1 MPPETLETR
10 YRVTGMDCAG
20 CGSKVDTAV
29 RKLPGVTDVAV
40 AVSSG
45 LLKVTHDADFAGEGV
60 LRQIRN
66 LGYGVEVLIPLE
78 PSAGSEI
85 TSSRLKGPWWWTR
98 KARLTAACGVALVA
112 AYVFGSLFPS
122 IERAA
127 FLIALAVGLIPVGWR
142 AITAARYG
150 TPFSI
155 EMLMTIAA
163 VGAVFIGAAE
173 EAAAVVLLFLVGEML
188 EGVAAGRARKSI
200 QGLTDLVPKTALV
213 EIDGQ
218 VSEVPAESL
227 ALGAVILVRPGDR
240 VPADGDVVEGEGEI
254 DEAPVTGESV
264 PKRKMAGDPVFA
276 GTINVGGVLRVRVT
290 AAAAD
295 NTIARVV
302 RLVEEAQESKSPTER
317 FIDRF
322 STIYTPVV
330 LVVGALV
337 ATVPPLAFGA
347 SWSEWIYKGLA
358 ILLIGCPCALV
369 ISTPAAIAAGLSAGA
384 RRGLLMKGG
393 AVLETLG
400 KINAVAFDKTGTLT
414 SGKPLVTDVVA
425 GARTEGEVLSLAAAL
440 ETGSSH
446 PLALAILNRAKAD
459 GVSIP
464 PASSARAIP
473 GEGVEG
479 TVGGA
484 QVFLGSPQAVARRV
498 GLSASQDAAIAGLNA
513 EGKTVSVVVA
523 DGQAAGFLA
532 MRDEARPDAAA
543 GLARL
548 KAMGVRA
555 IMLTG
560 DNRRTAEAVANG
572 LGVEVRAELLPQ
584 DKQRIVRELQAAGLI
599 VAKVGDGINDAPAL
613 AAADIGIAMGGGA
626 DVALETADAAVL
638 HGRVQDIPDMIVLSR
653 GVMGNIRQNITIA
666 LGLKAVFLVTT
677 VIGVTGLW
685 PAILADTGA
694 TVLVTANAMR
704 LLRWRPN

>member
-1 MPPETLETR
+1 MENLESR
-10 YRVTGMDCAG
+10 YRVTGMDCAS
-20 CGSKVDTAV
+20 CGSKVDAAV

-45 LLKVTHDADFAGEGV
+45 VLKVQHGADFAGEGV
-60 LRQIRN
+60 LRQVRN
-66 LGYGVEVLIPLE
+66 LGYGVEVLAPLQ
-78 PSAGSEI
+78 PSAGS
-85 TSSRLKGPWWWTR
+85 TMAPPGDDHRAASGPWWWTR
-98 KARLTAACGVALVA
+98 KAKLTAACGVALVA
-112 AYVFGSLFPS
+112 AYIFGALFPAM
-122 IERAA
+122 ERGA
-127 FLIALAVGLIPVGWR
+127 FLVALAVGLAPVGWR

-330 LVVGALV
+330 LVFGALV
-337 ATVPPLAFGA
+337 ATVPPLMFGGA
-347 SWSEWIYKGLA
+347 WSEWIYKGLA
-358 ILLIGCPCALV
+358 VLLIGCPCALV

-400 KINAVAFDKTGTLT
+400 KITAVAFDKTGTLT
-414 SGKPLVTDVVA
+414 SGKPIVTDIVA
-425 GARTEGEVLSLAAAL
+425 DARTEGEVLSMAAAL

-464 PASSARAIP
+464 AASSARAIP

-479 TVGGA
+479 TVSGA

-498 GLSASQDAAIAGLNA
+498 GLSASQDAAIAGFNA
-513 EGKTVSVVVA
+513 EGKTVSVVVI
-523 DGQAAGFLA
+523 DGQSAGFLA
-532 MRDEARPDAAA
+532 MRDEARPDATA

-548 KAMGVRA
+548 EAMKIRA

-584 DKQRIVRELQAAGLI
+584 DKQRIVKELQSEGLV

-613 AAADIGIAMGGGA
+613 AAADIGIAMG
-626 DVALETADAAVL
+626 AAPTWPWRRL
-638 HGRVQDIPDMIVLSR
+638 MRRCFMAASR
-653 GVMGNIRQNITIA
+653 T
-666 LGLKAVFLVTT
+666 FPT
-677 VIGVTGLW
+677 
-685 PAILADTGA
+685 
-694 TVLVTANAMR
+694 
-704 LLRWRPN
+704 